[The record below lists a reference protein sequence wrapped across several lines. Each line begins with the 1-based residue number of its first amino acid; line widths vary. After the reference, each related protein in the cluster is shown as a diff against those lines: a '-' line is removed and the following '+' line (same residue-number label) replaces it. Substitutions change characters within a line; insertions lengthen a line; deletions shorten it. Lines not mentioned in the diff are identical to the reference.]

1 MMRELTRLRRLLALR
16 TTQRDLSALR
26 LQDALRCAAE
36 TQQQLEQADAAYQA
50 SSQRGGLPTELDATM
65 LERLDLSQ
73 AAAREDRAFWSGAAQ
88 QADQQ
93 ADTAREL
100 ALRQEKLRQH
110 SEEKTAE
117 ARVAVQRRVQKV
129 EQQLLD
135 ERAGRVRR
143 ETR

>member
-26 LQDALRCAAE
+26 LQDALRRAAE
-36 TQQQLEQADAAYQA
+36 TQQQLEQADEAYQA

-88 QADQQ
+88 HADQQ
-93 ADTAREL
+93 ADTAREI

-143 ETR
+143 ESP

>member
-26 LQDALRCAAE
+26 LQEALRCAAE
-36 TQQQLEQADAAYQA
+36 TQQQLTQADAAYQA
-50 SSQRGGLPTELDATM
+50 SAQRGDLPKDLDATM

-88 QADQQ
+88 RADQQ
-93 ADTAREL
+93 ADAAREI

-110 SEEKTAE
+110 SEDRTAE
-117 ARVAVQRRVQKV
+117 ARVVVQRRVQKI

-143 ETR
+143 DTP

>member
-26 LQDALRCAAE
+26 LQEALRRSAE

-50 SSQRGGLPTELDATM
+50 SSQRGDLPTELDATM

-88 QADQQ
+88 RADQQ
-93 ADTAREL
+93 ADAAREI

-110 SEEKTAE
+110 SEDRTAD
-117 ARVAVQRRVQKV
+117 ARVAVQRRVQKA

-143 ETR
+143 ETP